1 MRALAFS
8 KRVTKEILRDPL
20 SYIFCLGFPIFMLL
34 LFALINA
41 SLPAAAQMPVFR
53 PGSITPGIAMFGLCF
68 VMLFTAMLV
77 SRDRES
83 HLLLR
88 LYISPMGAGEFLL
101 GYALPALV
109 LSLAQAAVCFLAG
122 GVIGALTGDPLPLWG
137 SLRAIA
143 SLLPGIVLF
152 VALGLLLG
160 SCLNDKAAPGVT
172 SILITAAS
180 LLGGVWM
187 PLDQMESLRKLCAL
201 LPFYHCVE
209 AARAAMTGAIPLGR
223 LLVVAVYGLLLCL
236 LAALAF
242 RRKMKVS

>member
-8 KRVTKEILRDPL
+8 KRVCKELLRDPL
-20 SYIFCLGFPIFMLL
+20 SYIFCLGFPILMLL

-41 SLPAAAQMPVFR
+41 SLPAAAQMPLFE
-53 PGSITPGIAMFGLCF
+53 PAAITPGIAMFGLCF

-88 LYISPMGAGEFLL
+88 LYISPMGAGDFLL
-101 GYALPALV
+101 GYGLPALV
-109 LSLAQAAVCFLAG
+109 LSLAQAAICFLAG
-122 GVIGALTGDPLPLWG
+122 AVIGAVTGAPLPLLG
-137 SLRAIA
+137 CLRSIL
-143 SLLPGIVLF
+143 SLLPGMALF
-152 VALGLLLG
+152 IAMGLLLG

-187 PLDQMESLRKLCAL
+187 PLDQMEGLRRVCAL

-209 AARAAMTGAIPLGR
+209 AARAAMGGAIPLGR
-223 LLVVAVYGLLLCL
+223 ALAVAAWAAVLGLL
-236 LAALAF
+236 AVLAF
-242 RRKMKVS
+242 RRKMRV